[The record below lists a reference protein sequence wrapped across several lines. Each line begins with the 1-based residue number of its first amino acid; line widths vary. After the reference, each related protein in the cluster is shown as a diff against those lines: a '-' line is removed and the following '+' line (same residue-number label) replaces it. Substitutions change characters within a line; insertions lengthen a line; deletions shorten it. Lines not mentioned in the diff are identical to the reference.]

1 MYKIT
6 LRKRAAKEYLEA
18 VIWYKERSLLA
29 AENFVKLVN
38 EAFSEIEAE
47 PEYYRNS
54 YKPFHELKLH
64 KYPYTIVYFINKTK
78 NIACYN
84 NSVS

>member
-18 VIWYKERSLLA
+18 VIWYKERSSLA
-29 AENFVKLVN
+29 AENFVRTVN

-47 PEYYRNS
+47 PDYYRNS
-54 YKPFHELKLH
+54 YNHFHELKLH
-64 KYPYTIVYFINKTK
+64 K
-78 NIACYN
+78 
-84 NSVS
+84 

>member
-1 MYKIT
+1 MCKIT

-38 EAFSEIEAE
+38 QAFLKIEAE

-54 YKPFHELKLH
+54 Y
-64 KYPYTIVYFINKTK
+64 
-78 NIACYN
+78 NIFMN
-84 NSVS
+84 